1 MIGRGQYV
9 SFMFLVRFSTF
20 SFTLWYSRKLILIL
34 YFFSRVIFGRI
45 PLLSLMSAAQK
56 IPALYQ
62 FGRKKDS
69 LWAHLFEKERSGT
82 VYIHLAFSDFSEYMI
97 MKFH

>member
-9 SFMFLVRFSTF
+9 SFTSVGSFSTF

-45 PLLSLMSAAQK
+45 PLLSMMSAAQK

-69 LWAHLFEKERSGT
+69 VPILKLYQNESVIKS
-82 VYIHLAFSDFSEYMI
+82 
-97 MKFH
+97 